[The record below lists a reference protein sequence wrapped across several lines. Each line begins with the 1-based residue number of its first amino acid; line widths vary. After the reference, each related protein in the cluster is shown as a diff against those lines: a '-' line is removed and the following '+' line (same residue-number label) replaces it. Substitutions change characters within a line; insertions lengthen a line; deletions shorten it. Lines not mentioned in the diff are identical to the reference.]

1 VTPSQPDPA
10 PPAHAPDPPADSGDV
25 VAAGH
30 TALDRALQLVRFL
43 RANCEWDA
51 AQTPHTLL
59 PYLLEEAHETADAVA
74 AGDDEAL
81 RSELGDLLLN
91 VAFQIVLAEER
102 RAFTADDVLTTLESK
117 MRRRHPHLYGDGPRV
132 DWETLKQQE
141 RDAERERERVRG
153 RDRERDGVGVADPAV
168 DGSLLDGI
176 AGGLEPL
183 SKAQRMQ
190 ERVAAVGF
198 DWPSAQGAF
207 DKVVEEVD
215 EVRELLESPDR
226 DRFDDRI
233 EDEVGDLLFAV
244 VNLARL
250 SGTHAMRALMR
261 ANDKFAGRFRALERL
276 ALARGVVIDRASLE
290 ELDVLWDEVK
300 AEERR
305 GPV

>member
-1 VTPSQPDPA
+1 MVMGDDDVASQ
-10 PPAHAPDPPADSGDV
+10 SV
-25 VAAGH
+25 
-30 TALDRALQLVRFL
+30 ALDRALQLVRFL

-51 AQTPHTLL
+51 AQTPRTLL
-59 PYLLEEAHETADAVA
+59 PYLLEEAHETADAIA
-74 AGDDEAL
+74 GGDDDAL

-102 RAFTADDVLTTLESK
+102 SAFTAGDVVTSLESK

-141 RDAERERERVRG
+141 RAREREQDDAPVHAPG
-153 RDRERDGVGVADPAV
+153 E
-168 DGSLLDGI
+168 SLLDGI

-190 ERVAAVGF
+190 ERVAGVGF

-207 DKVVEEVD
+207 DKVVEEIE

-226 DRFDDRI
+226 ERFEDRI

-250 SGTHAMRALMR
+250 SGTHAMPALVR
-261 ANDKFAGRFRALERL
+261 ANAKFAGRFRALELL
-276 ALARGVVIDRASLE
+276 AAERGVVLGEATLE
-290 ELDVLWDEVK
+290 QLDVLWDEVK
-300 AEERR
+300 AVERR
-305 GPV
+305 DPV